1 MKVFRTGTSRWC
13 IIGSAAIALGLISS
27 SNAVEVL
34 RWERLPLRV
43 ALVVG
48 EERVVFVDRNVRV
61 GIPDEVSDRLR
72 VQSAGGAIYLRASA
86 PIEVARVQLQDAETG
101 ALTLVD
107 ITAVPATAGAAP
119 LEPVRI
125 VDVTRDDHVSNA
137 DSHTPGSVRT
147 TPATPFAVVLTR
159 YAAQSLYAPLRTL
172 EPVHGIVSVPLRVNV
187 PAETLLPDLS
197 VRAKALA
204 AWRLEDHWV
213 TAVRL
218 THTHKGWLTLDP
230 RALQGD
236 LVAATFQHPTL
247 GPAGESTDTTVVY
260 LVTRG
265 HGLAEALLPAVS
277 RIDAAINLPPI
288 STRDGGHHEE

>member
-1 MKVFRTGTSRWC
+1 MKTSKRRASRWRIVGC
-13 IIGSAAIALGLISS
+13 AVFTLGLISS
-27 SNAVEVL
+27 SQALEVL
-34 RWERLPLRV
+34 HWERLPLKV
-43 ALVVG
+43 SLVVG

-61 GIPDEVSDRLR
+61 GAPDTVSDRLR
-72 VQSAGGAIYLRASA
+72 VQSAGGAIYLRANA
-86 PIEVARVQLQDAETG
+86 PIEAARLQLQDAETG

-107 ITAVPATAGAAP
+107 ITAGPATAGAAP

-125 VDVTRDDHVSNA
+125 VDATRGDHVSDA
-137 DSHTPGSVRT
+137 DSRAADSTRT
-147 TPATPFAVVLTR
+147 TPATPVAVVLTR

-172 EPVHGIVSVPLRVNV
+172 EPAHGIMSAPLRASL
-187 PAETLLPDLS
+187 PFETLLPGLA

-218 THTHKGWLTLDP
+218 THTAKGWLTLDP
-230 RALQGD
+230 RTLQGD
-236 LVAATFQHPTL
+236 FVAATFQHPTV
-247 GPAGESTDTTVVY
+247 GPAGESTDTTVAY

-277 RIDAAINLPPI
+277 RIDASINTPPL
-288 STRDGGHHEE
+288 STRDGDQHEE

>member
-1 MKVFRTGTSRWC
+1 MTACRTRTSRWRRIC
-13 IIGSAAIALGLISS
+13 GSAVIALGLISS

-34 RWERLPLRV
+34 HWERLPLRV
-43 ALVVG
+43 SLVVG

-61 GIPDEVSDRLR
+61 GIPDEASDHLR

-86 PIEVARVQLQDAETG
+86 PIEVARLQLQDAETG

-107 ITAVPATAGAAP
+107 VTAVPAAAGASP
-119 LEPVRI
+119 LEPIRI
-125 VDVTRDDHVSNA
+125 IDETRGDHASNA
-137 DSHTPGSVRT
+137 DSYTGDSIRT
-147 TPATPFAVVLTR
+147 ATPVAVVLTR
-159 YAAQSLYAPLRTL
+159 YAAQSLYAALRTL
-172 EPVHGIVSVPLRVNV
+172 EPVHGIVSVPLRASLPVD
-187 PAETLLPDLS
+187 TLLPGLA
-197 VRAKALA
+197 VRARALA

-218 THTHKGWLTLDP
+218 THTAKGWLTLDP

-236 LVAATFQHPTL
+236 FVAATFQHPTL
-247 GPAGESTDTTVVY
+247 GPAGESTDTTVAY

-277 RIDAAINLPPI
+277 RIDASINLPPI
-288 STRDGGHHEE
+288 STRDGAHHEE